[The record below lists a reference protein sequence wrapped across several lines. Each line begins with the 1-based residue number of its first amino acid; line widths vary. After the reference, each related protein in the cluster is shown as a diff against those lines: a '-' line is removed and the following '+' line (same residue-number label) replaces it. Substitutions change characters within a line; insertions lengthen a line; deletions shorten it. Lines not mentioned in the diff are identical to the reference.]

1 MVPSRPPG
9 ALMGD
14 TIILTDPAA
23 ARDAIDAFRTG
34 AQTLT
39 GLDLYY
45 ELERV
50 SPLLGYHAILRD
62 GPRNLSR
69 DGLQQSYGDHNRLL
83 MLGLDRLIAGDVDW
97 YEDRLDPASPPD
109 PDALHA
115 CLATAASLDLERD
128 ALVALWL
135 AAALHDCGM
144 VFQRGPH
151 VDVEDGIVMCGGVFD
166 ELCPDEYRDL
176 AEFAL
181 QHHDYIKDVFL
192 GEMPAGPTADALDA
206 LPTEQQAVGTAA
218 LGCIQVAGAAS
229 LGTGRLTAFRVGIFD
244 ACVRGTPLADGRSV
258 TRVAR
263 LCTPDPE
270 RTPVRE
276 HVSVEPGAEVV
287 ELLERVGLHGWH
299 RAAAS
304 LDDGARLDVLGA
316 LARANQE
323 WKADHVV
330 LRDRSAAAMASA
342 RVETAL
348 SGQRVAVVG

>member
-1 MVPSRPPG
+1 MD
-9 ALMGD
+9 D

-23 ARDAIDAFRTG
+23 ARAAIDAFRVG
-34 AQTLT
+34 NQPLT

-50 SPLLGYHAILRD
+50 SPLLEYHTILRD

-83 MLGLDRLIAGDVDW
+83 MLGLDRLIAGDEDW
-97 YEDRLDPASPPD
+97 YADRLDPAAPPD
-109 PDALHA
+109 PEALQS
-115 CLATAASLDLERD
+115 CLATAGSLDLERD

-151 VDVEDGIVMCGGVFD
+151 VDVEDGIVMCGGVLD
-166 ELCPDEYRDL
+166 ELCPAEYRDL

-181 QHHDYIKDVFL
+181 RHHDYIKDVFL
-192 GEMPAGPTADALDA
+192 GEMPARPTADALEA
-206 LPTEQQAVGTAA
+206 LPSEHRAIGTAA

-229 LGTGRLTAFRVGIFD
+229 LGAGRLTAFRVRIFD
-244 ACVRGTPLADGRSV
+244 ACVHGAPLADDRST
-258 TRVAR
+258 TRLAR
-263 LCTPDPE
+263 LCTFDPE
-270 RTPVRE
+270 RTPVRDD
-276 HVSVEPGAEVV
+276 VSVEPGAEVGD
-287 ELLERVGLHGWH
+287 LLERTGLLGWH
-299 RAAAS
+299 RTTAS
-304 LDDGARLDVLGA
+304 LEDRARLDVLDA
-316 LARANQE
+316 LARANRD
-323 WKADHVV
+323 WKADHIV
-330 LRDRSAAAMASA
+330 LRDGSAAAVASA

>member
-1 MVPSRPPG
+1 MDEP
-9 ALMGD
+9 
-14 TIILTDPAA
+14 IILTDPAA
-23 ARDAIDAFRTG
+23 AREAIDAFRTG
-34 AQTLT
+34 DRPLT

-50 SPLLGYHAILRD
+50 SPLLEYHTILRD

-83 MLGLDRLIAGDVDW
+83 MLGLDRLIAGDSNW

-109 PDALHA
+109 PDALRS
-115 CLATAASLDLERD
+115 CISTAASLDLERD

-166 ELCPDEYRDL
+166 ELCPAEYRDL
-176 AEFAL
+176 ADFAL
-181 QHHDYIKDVFL
+181 RHHDYIKDVFL
-192 GEMPAGPTADALDA
+192 GEMPAGPTADALEA
-206 LPTEQQAVGTAA
+206 LPSDQHAVGTAA

-229 LGTGRLTAFRVGIFD
+229 LGAGRLTAFRVEIFD
-244 ACVRGTPLADGRSV
+244 ACVHGAPLADGRAA
-258 TRVAR
+258 TRLAR

-270 RTPVRE
+270 RTPVRDD
-276 HVSVEPGAEVV
+276 VSVEPGADVGD
-287 ELLERVGLHGWH
+287 LLERVGLHGWH
-299 RAAAS
+299 RTATA
-304 LDDGARLDVLGA
+304 LDDDARLRVLDD

-330 LRDRSAAAMASA
+330 LRDRSAAAIESA